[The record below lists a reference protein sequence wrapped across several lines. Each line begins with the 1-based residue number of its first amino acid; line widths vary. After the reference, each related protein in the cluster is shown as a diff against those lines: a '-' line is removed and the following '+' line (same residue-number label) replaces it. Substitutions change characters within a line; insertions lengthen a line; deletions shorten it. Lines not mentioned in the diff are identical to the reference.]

1 MANRVF
7 EDRLGCWIVPD
18 GAGQVTPKLARLP
31 GLAALGV
38 KDVFLPRQA
47 QPGDFASVRSAGL
60 GAHLW
65 AATDGL
71 SAADYASRFL
81 LDFQRFGSKGAGEL
95 NIELS
100 SDPPL
105 KAYMSTAVELIRTV
119 KPHLPLRL
127 NIAPFKAFAL
137 PIDLLQSDAR
147 LYVCEQAFYGDMSR
161 VAESDALYDLLAW
174 GVPLAKATV
183 CYGAAAL
190 VPNASRVEVPWRV
203 VGLGTRW
210 TWSNGAIVGQLR
222 RGVIFQDD
230 LLADVGLL

>member
-18 GAGQVTPKLARLP
+18 GAGKVAPKLARLP

-38 KDVFLPRQA
+38 RDVFLPRQA
-47 QPGDFASVRSAGL
+47 EPGDFQTVRGQGL

-71 SAADYASRFL
+71 AVEDYVNRFL
-81 LDFQRFGSKGAGEL
+81 LDFKRLGSRGAGEL
-95 NIELS
+95 NIELP

-105 KAYMSTAVELIRTV
+105 AAYMRRAVALIRQV
-119 KPHLPLRL
+119 KPRLPLRL
-127 NIAPFKAFAL
+127 NVAPFKGFAL
-137 PIDLLQSDAR
+137 PVDLLTADAH
-147 LYVCEQAFYGDMSR
+147 LYVCEQSFYGDMSR
-161 VAESDALYDLLAW
+161 VAESDALYDLLSW

-183 CYGAAAL
+183 CYGGAAL
-190 VPNASRVEVPWRV
+190 VPDAPQPPRRM

-210 TWSNGAIVGQLR
+210 TWSNGAVVGSLK